1 MSVEGMMK
9 LTKSERMELQ
19 RQASARN
26 GRADAARRARLVLLL
41 ADGHTWAEIREKLD
55 CGDSYINRWSKR
67 FEAERLAGLFAR
79 HTGRS
84 RYKVTERLEARVLA
98 WTTKRKPTDGS
109 THWSSR
115 KLAAELGGGI
125 SHMTV
130 ARIWAKHG
138 LKPHRLEGYIASN
151 DPDFETKAADIIGLY
166 LNPPQ
171 HAAVFCVDEKTAIQ
185 ALDRKDPVL
194 PLSPGRAERHG
205 FEYFRH
211 GTLSLYAA
219 FNTKTGEVLG
229 KTAAHH
235 TSAEFVAFLTDIVA
249 NQPVGKQIHVIADNL
264 SAHKTKRVEDFLAAH
279 PNVHL
284 HFTPTYSSW
293 LNQVELWFA
302 KIERDV
308 IARGIFTSV
317 KDLKRKLMRYIR
329 QYNKNAKPVKW
340 KYFDPS
346 RRITPDSIVTVH

>member
-1 MSVEGMMK
+1 MK
-9 LTKSERMELQ
+9 LTKSERAGLE
-19 RQASARN
+19 RQARARN
-26 GRADAARRARLVLLL
+26 GRADSSRRARLVLLL
-41 ADGHTWAEIREKLD
+41 ADGYTWAEIRTKLD
-55 CGDSYINRWSKR
+55 CGDSYISRWSRR
-67 FEAERLAGLFAR
+67 FKAERLAGLFAR
-79 HTGRS
+79 HAGRA
-84 RYKVTERLEARVLA
+84 RYKVTERVEARVLA
-98 WTTKRKPTDGS
+98 WTTKRRPADGS

-125 SHMTV
+125 SHMAV

-151 DPDFETKAADIIGLY
+151 DPAFETKAADIIGLY
-166 LNPPQ
+166 LNPPR

-219 FNTKTGEVLG
+219 FNTQTGEVLG
-229 KTAAHH
+229 KTAQRH

-249 NQPVGKQIHVIADNL
+249 HQPRGKPIHVIADNL
-264 SAHKTKRVEDFLAAH
+264 SAHKTKRVAEFLEAH

-308 IARGIFTSV
+308 IARGVFTSV
-317 KDLKRKLMRYIR
+317 TDLKRKLMRYIR
-329 QYNKNAKPVKW
+329 HYNKSAKPVKW
-340 KYFDPS
+340 KYFDPT
-346 RRITPDSIVTVH
+346 RRIAPDSIVTVH